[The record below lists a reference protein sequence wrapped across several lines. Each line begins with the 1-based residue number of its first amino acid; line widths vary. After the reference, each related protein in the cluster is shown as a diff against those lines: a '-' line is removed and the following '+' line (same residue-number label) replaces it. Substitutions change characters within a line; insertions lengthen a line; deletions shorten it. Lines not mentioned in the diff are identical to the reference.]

1 MFETLNTSG
10 FWISL
15 LQIIGI
21 DIVLSGD
28 NAVVIALASRSLPP
42 AEQKKAIFFGS
53 LGAIV
58 LRVILIFFAVL
69 LLNFPYLKIVGGFL
83 LVFIGIKLL
92 LPEEQDYTSRPPNE
106 NLMAAIKTI
115 ILADFVMSLDNV
127 IGIAAAAKG
136 NMLLLVLGL
145 LISIP
150 LIMYGSTVILKL
162 MQRFPIIITLGAALL
177 GYVAGEMTV
186 TDPAIAAWVEA
197 QGQTLHYAA
206 AAFGALLVVSVGKVL
221 AARAHRK
228 QKAFVD
234 LARPDEQHPLHK
246 NLGE

>member
-1 MFETLNTSG
+1 MLETTFTPG

-28 NAVVIALASRSLPP
+28 NAVVIALAARSLHP
-42 AEQKKAIFFGS
+42 AEQKKAVFFGS
-53 LGAIV
+53 LGAII

-69 LLNFPYLKIVGGFL
+69 LLELPYLKLVGGIL
-83 LVFIGIKLL
+83 LLGIGIRLL
-92 LPEEQDYTSRPPNE
+92 LPEDKDYVTRPPKE

-127 IGIAAAAKG
+127 VGIAAAAKG
-136 NMLLLVLGL
+136 NTLLLALGL

-177 GYVAGEMTV
+177 GYVAGEMAV
-186 TDPAIAAWVEA
+186 TDGAIVGWVEA
-197 QGQTLHYAA
+197 QGRALHYVAPIA
-206 AAFGALLVVSVGKVL
+206 CALLVVTAGKIL
-221 AARAHRK
+221 AARMHRK
-228 QKAFVD
+228 QAEFVD
-234 LARPDEQHPLHK
+234 LARSDEQPLHK
-246 NLGE
+246 NSGG